1 MRSSISDHDLVF
13 AVLLLKKARPKA
25 TYITTRCFK
34 NCRVDGLREGSNRI
48 SKETASEVLQA
59 FSFSDPTIVSDVLSI
74 REAVGSY
81 LYLPLQNYF
90 WFPDVSR
97 IDLSRRFTRAAF

>member
-1 MRSSISDHDLVF
+1 MIYSVEMPFLNTGYCRIAISNFMPSSSAVMNPPKQAQQLGVVNRSPS
-13 AVLLLKKARPKA
+13 
-25 TYITTRCFK
+25 
-34 NCRVDGLREGSNRI
+34 E
-48 SKETASEVLQA
+48 ETASEVLQA